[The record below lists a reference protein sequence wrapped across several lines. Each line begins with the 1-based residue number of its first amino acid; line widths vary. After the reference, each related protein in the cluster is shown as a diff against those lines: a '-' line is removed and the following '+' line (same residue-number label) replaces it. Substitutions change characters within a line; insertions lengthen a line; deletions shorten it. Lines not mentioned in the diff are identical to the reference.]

1 MKRFLILLL
10 LQATLSAAV
19 QAQTNEDKKPVDSV
33 MVRKY
38 SLDSRNTTA
47 QSGKYKNFK
56 PEVIFKKEENAYYLS
71 MKDSKGYHVYIQI
84 KDDDDNVI
92 LFKETQIEPGNSLI
106 KFETEEGEQKN
117 FKVTFQELDGSKSAT
132 YIFES
137 YDELVYI
144 YNK

>member
-1 MKRFLILLL
+1 MKRILFLLFLHT
-10 LQATLSAAV
+10 ALSVAV
-19 QAQTNEDKKPVDSV
+19 HAQTVDDKKPIDSL

-38 SLDSRNTTA
+38 SLDSKNETA

-56 PEVIFKKEENAYYLS
+56 PEVVFNKQENAYYLS
-71 MKDSKGYHVYIQI
+71 MIDSKGYHVYIQI

-92 LFKETQIEPGNSLI
+92 LFKETQIETGNTSI
-106 KFETEEGEQKN
+106 KFETEEGEQKS

-132 YIFES
+132 YMFES

-144 YNK
+144 YSK

>member
-1 MKRFLILLL
+1 
-10 LQATLSAAV
+10 
-19 QAQTNEDKKPVDSV
+19 
-33 MVRKY
+33 MVRKF
-38 SLDSRNTTA
+38 SLDSRNPTA

-56 PEVIFKKEENAYYLS
+56 PEIEYVQKENGYYLC
-71 MKDSKGYHVYIQI
+71 MKESKGYHVYIQI

-92 LFKETQIEPGNSLI
+92 LFKEEHIAPGNSTI
-106 KFETEEGEQKN
+106 KFETEEGEQKS

-132 YIFES
+132 YMFES